1 MKHDLEPNNIH
12 NQYQTQAGWT
22 AAIRAQW
29 FDRLALQPSQS
40 VLEVGSGT
48 GVIISEIGLM
58 HNCRTFGLDI
68 DPQAVQ
74 FARKVDSNTHY
85 TIGDGE
91 SLPYPASAFDVT
103 ICHFLLLWLESP
115 QRVLA
120 EMRRITR
127 PGGWVLAL
135 AEPDYGGR
143 IDYPPEISALG
154 QRQDEALRRQGCDTQ
169 IGRKLRALL
178 HQLDLEDIRVGVL
191 GGDWEDNSIEGI
203 QDSEWQMLTHD
214 LKDTI
219 SPNKLHLLH
228 QLDQNAWIEGSRI
241 LFVPTFYGGGR
252 VQSE

>member
-12 NQYQTQAGWT
+12 DRYQTQAGWT
-22 AAIRAQW
+22 AAIRSQW
-29 FDRLALQPSQS
+29 FERLALQPDHR

-48 GVIISEIGLM
+48 GVIISDIGLM
-58 HNCRTFGLDI
+58 HDCQTFGLDI
-68 DPQAVQ
+68 DPRAAQ
-74 FARKVDSNTHY
+74 FAHMVDPNTRY
-85 TIGDGE
+85 TIADAAD
-91 SLPYPASAFDVT
+91 LPYPAATFDAA
-103 ICHFLLLWLESP
+103 ICHFLLMWLESP

-120 EMRRITR
+120 EMKRVTQ

-143 IDYPPEISALG
+143 IDYPPEISVLG
-154 QRQDEALRRQGCDTQ
+154 QHQEDSLRQQGCDTQ

-191 GGDWEDNSIEGI
+191 GGDWEENTMEEM

-214 LKDTI
+214 LKDTV
-219 SPNKLHLLH
+219 SPNELHQLH